1 MSSKLESY
9 PHVTRN
15 RYMINTFRILS
26 IIEGLSLIV
35 LLFIAMP
42 AKYQLGMDLVRFSG
56 PIHGYLWLAY
66 IALLEIVR
74 RQEKWSSS
82 ISNLAF
88 ITSVLPFGC
97 FFLER
102 RFRKQPSETA

>member
-9 PHVTRN
+9 LQVTRK
-15 RYMINTFRILS
+15 RHHMINIFRILS
-26 IIEGLSLIV
+26 IIEGLSLIALV
-35 LLFIAMP
+35 LIAMP
-42 AKYQLGMDLVRFSG
+42 AKYQLGMDLVRFAG

-82 ISNLAF
+82 ISNLAL

-102 RFRKQPSETA
+102 RIRKQSLL